1 MIFYANMTP
10 FFIISALLGA
20 VYIGSVFRNMQ
31 RPTAL
36 GGGIGFV
43 LGLIS
48 PMLFMS
54 PLQSCTFTP
63 EQDALTFW
71 FGVLLFAISS
81 ASVLYFSQWLFR
93 FFLATG
99 KDAPSLMD
107 GQSTQGTY
115 QTNFLI
121 PFALLAPTILIL
133 LVFLYYPLIE
143 TFRLSTL
150 LVRLGAPRTAF
161 RCVSN
166 FVGFLEPSGFDMTTL
181 GLFIA
186 IIAGIVGYVMLKQ
199 REYNRSADL
208 VVFTTTVMT
217 GFFFRRILEEDF
229 SLVMFNT
236 FFISFFIVVGG
247 LILGLAIA
255 YLAYQP
261 VKGAMIYRTLLIWP
275 YAISPA
281 ISGIIFFV
289 LFDPVSGIINHGIE
303 AMGGQGLDWL
313 RDPWLARFTII
324 ISSIWKTLG
333 YNILFYIAGLQT
345 VPKDLL
351 EAAAI
356 DGANHWQRFRA
367 VVIPA
372 LSPITFF
379 LIVTNVTY
387 AFFNI
392 FGTIDFLTKGG
403 PIGATNVSI
412 YDIIQVGI
420 RSRDLG
426 RAASQSIVLFIL
438 VIILTVFQFRTT
450 GNKVTYGA

>member
-1 MIFYANMTP
+1 MTFYASMTP
-10 FFIISALLGA
+10 FFIISAVIGA
-20 VYIGSVFRNMQ
+20 AYIATVFRNIQ
-31 RPTAL
+31 RPAIP
-36 GGGIGFV
+36 GIGIGIV
-43 LGLIS
+43 SGLIG
-48 PMLFMS
+48 PMLFMT
-54 PLQSCTFTP
+54 PLQSCTFAP
-63 EQDALTFW
+63 EQDRAAFW
-71 FGVLLFAISS
+71 FGVLLFAIST
-81 ASVLYFSQWLFR
+81 ATVLYFVQWLIR
-93 FFLATG
+93 FFLAKG
-99 KDAPSLMD
+99 KDAPNLMQ
-107 GQSTQGTY
+107 GQTTQGTY
-115 QTNFLI
+115 KSNLLI
-121 PFALLAPTILIL
+121 PFALLAPTIIIL

-166 FVGFLEPSGFDMTTL
+166 FVGFLEPSGFDVTTL
-181 GLFIA
+181 GLFVAIVVG
-186 IIAGIVGYVMLKQ
+186 IIAYVLLKQ
-199 REYNRSADL
+199 REQHRPADL
-208 VVFTTTVMT
+208 VAFIATVIT
-217 GFFFRRILEEDF
+217 GFFFSRILEEDF

-289 LFDPVSGIINHGIE
+289 LFDPVSGIINHSIE
-303 AMGGQGLDWL
+303 VMGGQGLDWL
-313 RDPWLARFTII
+313 TDPWLARFTII

-345 VPKDLL
+345 VPKELL

-356 DGANHWQRFRA
+356 DGANYWQRFRA

-379 LIVTNVTY
+379 LIVTNLTY

-403 PIGATNVSI
+403 PVGATNVSI

-426 RAASQSIVLFIL
+426 RASAQSLVLFVL
-438 VIILTVFQFRTT
+438 VILLTLFQFRTT